1 MLLLCVHPTQV
12 RDEDEEV
19 FEMNPIE
26 YIRRDI
32 EGGDSDTRR
41 RSAADLVKALTEAFE
56 TEVTALFTGYVAA
69 LLQVGAGVL
78 CLEQQVLCM
87 RLEGT
92 AALGAVKPSC
102 D

>member
-1 MLLLCVHPTQV
+1 MLRHPKQV

-41 RSAADLVKALTEAFE
+41 RSAADLVKALTEVYEAQ
-56 TEVTALFTGYVAA
+56 VTAMFTGYVAA
-69 LLQVGAGVL
+69 LLVSVA
-78 CLEQQVLCM
+78 CLHY
-87 RLEGT
+87 RG
-92 AALGAVKPSC
+92 
-102 D
+102 DR